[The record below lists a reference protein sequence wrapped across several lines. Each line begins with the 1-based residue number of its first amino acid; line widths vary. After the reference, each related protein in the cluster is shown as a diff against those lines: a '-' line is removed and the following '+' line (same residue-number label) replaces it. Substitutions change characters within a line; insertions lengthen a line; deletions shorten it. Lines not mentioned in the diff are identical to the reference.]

1 MYSLLHCP
9 KCGSDQLAEFG
20 NKQPISLT
28 DISFTKE
35 EENQVLADLFSGD
48 NRDRQCLHCG
58 FGWNAEQQL
67 LQYQDD
73 QNQINA
79 LTFKER
85 TKKFYADYESG
96 QVDRARQIIP
106 IEAIGVYKRKGIKA
120 AYRFLKLIEVKT
132 GRFKRRAMFAA
143 AAAVILIL
151 VAIYLLSCN

>member
-1 MYSLLHCP
+1 MYNLLHCP
-9 KCGSDQLAEFG
+9 KCGSDQLAGFG

-28 DISFTKE
+28 DISFNKE

-58 FGWNAEQQL
+58 FSWNAEQQL

-85 TKKFYADYESG
+85 AKRFYADYESG
-96 QVDRARQIIP
+96 QVDHARQIIP

-143 AAAVILIL
+143 AAVILIP